1 MDRPTLSEAGLPGRQ
16 QKRRRKA
23 QAPCRSSGCPKDGE
37 TMEQL
42 RAKDTQ
48 PSYGNHAVQPNSL
61 NLQLPV
67 ASFYRR
73 IGAWR
78 DHHG

>member
-1 MDRPTLSEAGLPGRQ
+1 
-16 QKRRRKA
+16 
-23 QAPCRSSGCPKDGE
+23 
-37 TMEQL
+37 MEQL